1 MLENISEDA
10 IEFNFTLKERELK
23 HNFANESR
31 REINKRNIPEMEKM
45 EMKDILFNSLLTYE
59 NGYRIYQKR
68 TTIKNSS
75 LLN

>member
-1 MLENISEDA
+1 MLEDISENKIQFD
-10 IEFNFTLKERELK
+10 FTPEERELEREL
-23 HNFANESR
+23 ANKAR

-45 EMKDILFNSLLTYE
+45 EMKDMLFNSLLTYE

-68 TTIKNSS
+68 TAIKNSS